1 MKVLGAAFVTLMK
14 MRSSSALR
22 SMCEERCAG
31 TRSCAAELHESPCG
45 SLAASPGV
53 CREARI
59 EKRRVHSTREQ
70 GLKPPGI
77 TTGQRLA
84 GSRRRAAD
92 AHHK

>member
-31 TRSCAAELHESPCG
+31 SRSCAAERRKSPCR
-45 SLAASPGV
+45 SLAASPGG
-53 CREARI
+53 CRKARI
-59 EKRRVHSTREQ
+59 EERCAHGTREQ

-77 TTGQRLA
+77 TTEQCLA
-84 GSRRRAAD
+84 GSRRCAVD
-92 AHHK
+92 A